1 MASNSNSSK
10 DDLESWMWSLIV
22 LAIVFVVGL
31 LLFIINFYKNR
42 PLRGDNRREVAQT
55 RDVCR
60 PKPNDDV
67 NLLPIVP
74 CKSQARNEASNCA
87 SITRSH
93 DMNPSQISGFSGG
106 SYRTYAGNQMNST
119 LTDTEIVTQH
129 QERAFSPISVSSHFA
144 PSSDSTQ
151 GVETSTMSASP
162 SEPDRHLYPSC
173 SSYSLSSDNDSF
185 SSQLT
190 VNGLDAE
197 TGTKVSPRKSDEF

>member
-31 LLFIINFYKNR
+31 LLFIINFFKNR

-55 RDVCR
+55 RNVGR
-60 PKPNDDV
+60 PKTKNDV

-93 DMNPSQISGFSGG
+93 DTNPSQISGFSGG
-106 SYRTYAGNQMNST
+106 SYRTDAGNQMNST
-119 LTDTEIVTQH
+119 LTDTEIVTQ
-129 QERAFSPISVSSHFA
+129 ERAFSPIGASSHSA
-144 PSSDSTQ
+144 PLSDYTQ

-173 SSYSLSSDNDSF
+173 SSYSHSSDNNSF

-190 VNGLDAE
+190 VNGLDTE